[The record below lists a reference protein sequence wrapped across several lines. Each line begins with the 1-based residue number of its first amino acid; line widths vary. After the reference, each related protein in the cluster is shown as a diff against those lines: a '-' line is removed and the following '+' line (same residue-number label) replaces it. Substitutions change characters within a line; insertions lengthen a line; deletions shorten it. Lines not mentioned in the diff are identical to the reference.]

1 MKTIHIVY
9 SSLIII
15 VLVSCSGNHT
25 FYSKSKIDYKALW
38 QYYNL
43 TDTIQGAI
51 ISHYPAEAFCGMSA
65 TGSVSIIKTVSDTIR
80 VLDLCNMNKID
91 VGSIVTIY
99 PAEKPSF
106 SVSLPASTATFMR
119 NDTIYERPSDADL
132 KILKTTWGQIR

>member
-1 MKTIHIVY
+1 VKAVHIVFA
-9 SSLIII
+9 SLIII
-15 VLVSCSGNHT
+15 ILVSCSGNHT

-38 QYYNL
+38 QYYSL
-43 TDTIQGAI
+43 TDIIRGTI
-51 ISHYPAEAFCGMSA
+51 ISHYSAEAFCGMSA
-65 TGSVSIIKTVSDTIR
+65 TGSLSIVKTNSDTIR
-80 VLDLCNMNKID
+80 VLDLCNMSKIN

-106 SVSLPASTATFMR
+106 SVSLPTSTATFMR